1 MMKGISRLPRPDAAL
16 QLRLKNRSRTLLWK
30 LLRAFFLIGF
40 CFVILYPV
48 LMMLSKAF
56 MSRED
61 LYDRSVLLLPRSF
74 TLDNVKTAIKQL
86 DYWSM
91 EIFSETTVKYCFMII
106 LTTSMI
112 KMNLH

>member
-1 MMKGISRLPRPDAAL
+1 M
-16 QLRLKNRSRTLLWK
+16 WK

-61 LYDRSVLLLPRSF
+61 LYDRSVLLLLPRSF

-86 DYWSM
+86 DYWS
-91 EIFSETTVKYCFMII
+91 SLWNSLSVGGDGGVGAADAV
-106 LTTSMI
+106 LPAGG
-112 KMNLH
+112 LRLRAV